1 MSGIIYVH
9 VMATHVHHLHAW
21 PILLRL
27 PPIKDKLR
35 FATIAGSHSN
45 QVMRM
50 WFYGMEHA
58 SEKLTTGGRL
68 SSEILQR
75 SDSLYWQAV
84 HQGVEWE
91 IISSLVPATW
101 KHFASLA
108 SSAANSAQQ
117 VSQGETDLQ
126 VCKKIAST
134 WRACNAGNVMTYQEM
149 KPILLRSKPPR
160 TETIPHLFS
169 FMMKCGGGAT
179 GHLMQATESFVRC
192 NGISSRRLPVQ
203 AWDYLATDVKN
214 KQGEQAVLWRHAMLK
229 TMYCV
234 ENGLTPADIKKSFSN
249 GSIFQQVL
257 VFERTHQELRKLG
270 ASMSELSGHMLAQ
283 GLGVFEVD
291 SVMAILGKKF
301 KGPHEPFSDFKDLRH
316 AAHKCVTCWNE
327 HVKQPVTSPW
337 AADVAASTPSASASQ
352 TSRPSSAKGR
362 TINAS

>member
-1 MSGIIYVH
+1 MH

-27 PPIKDKLR
+27 PPIKEKLR

-134 WRACNAGNVMTYQEM
+134 WQACNAGNVMTYQEM

-160 TETIPHLFS
+160 TETIPH
-169 FMMKCGGGAT
+169 
-179 GHLMQATESFVRC
+179 
-192 NGISSRRLPVQ
+192 
-203 AWDYLATDVKN
+203 
-214 KQGEQAVLWRHAMLK
+214 
-229 TMYCV
+229 
-234 ENGLTPADIKKSFSN
+234 
-249 GSIFQQVL
+249 
-257 VFERTHQELRKLG
+257 
-270 ASMSELSGHMLAQ
+270 
-283 GLGVFEVD
+283 
-291 SVMAILGKKF
+291 
-301 KGPHEPFSDFKDLRH
+301 
-316 AAHKCVTCWNE
+316 
-327 HVKQPVTSPW
+327 
-337 AADVAASTPSASASQ
+337 
-352 TSRPSSAKGR
+352 
-362 TINAS
+362 

>member
-1 MSGIIYVH
+1 MH

-126 VCKKIAST
+126 VCKED
-134 WRACNAGNVMTYQEM
+134 CQHMAGMQC
-149 KPILLRSKPPR
+149 RQCHD
-160 TETIPHLFS
+160 IP
-169 FMMKCGGGAT
+169 GDEA
-179 GHLMQATESFVRC
+179 
-192 NGISSRRLPVQ
+192 NSSE
-203 AWDYLATDVKN
+203 
-214 KQGEQAVLWRHAMLK
+214 EQA
-229 TMYCV
+229 
-234 ENGLTPADIKKSFSN
+234 
-249 GSIFQQVL
+249 
-257 VFERTHQELRKLG
+257 
-270 ASMSELSGHMLAQ
+270 AQ
-283 GLGVFEVD
+283 
-291 SVMAILGKKF
+291 
-301 KGPHEPFSDFKDLRH
+301 
-316 AAHKCVTCWNE
+316 N
-327 HVKQPVTSPW
+327 
-337 AADVAASTPSASASQ
+337 
-352 TSRPSSAKGR
+352 
-362 TINAS
+362 

>member
-1 MSGIIYVH
+1 
-9 VMATHVHHLHAW
+9 
-21 PILLRL
+21 
-27 PPIKDKLR
+27 
-35 FATIAGSHSN
+35 
-45 QVMRM
+45 
-50 WFYGMEHA
+50 
-58 SEKLTTGGRL
+58 
-68 SSEILQR
+68 
-75 SDSLYWQAV
+75 
-84 HQGVEWE
+84 
-91 IISSLVPATW
+91 
-101 KHFASLA
+101 
-108 SSAANSAQQ
+108 
-117 VSQGETDLQ
+117 
-126 VCKKIAST
+126 
-134 WRACNAGNVMTYQEM
+134 
-149 KPILLRSKPPR
+149 
-160 TETIPHLFS
+160 
-169 FMMKCGGGAT
+169 
-179 GHLMQATESFVRC
+179 
-192 NGISSRRLPVQ
+192 
-203 AWDYLATDVKN
+203 
-214 KQGEQAVLWRHAMLK
+214 MLK

-249 GSIFQQVL
+249 GSIFQLVL